1 MVAKIR
7 TATYFDEG
15 PEDDWEDEEED
26 EEEEEQRMKPGHC
39 FTIEVCDPWLTG
51 LAGRAIDQDV

>member
-26 EEEEEQRMKPGHC
+26 EGEEEQRMKPGHC
-39 FTIEVCDPWLTG
+39 FTIEVCDP
-51 LAGRAIDQDV
+51 